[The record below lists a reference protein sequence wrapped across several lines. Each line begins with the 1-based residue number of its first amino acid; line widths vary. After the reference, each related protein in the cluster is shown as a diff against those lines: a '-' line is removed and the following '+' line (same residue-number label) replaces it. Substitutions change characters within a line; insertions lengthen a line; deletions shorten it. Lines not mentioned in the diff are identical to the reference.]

1 MLLWSGSRAMR
12 NRWGVLAVLFFIR
25 TTMAVQFQSVAA
37 VASLLKADL
46 SFSLADIG
54 ILIGLY
60 SAPGIALALPGGIIG
75 QRLGDKNTVLAG
87 LVLMIVGGLIMAVSP
102 SWGGQISGRVVAGI
116 GGVLISVLMMKMVAD
131 HFTGKEISTALAIF
145 VNSWPIGI
153 GIALLALPPI
163 GVVYGASAVY
173 LAVAA
178 LIAVGAGLMAG
189 SYNSPSVS
197 TARSSG
203 RPGRQAAMALVSA
216 GLIWGLFNIG
226 FAMIFSFGPSMLVE
240 RGWSITAAGSAMSV
254 VLWLT
259 ALSAPLGGFLADRT
273 GRSNAV
279 MLSSF
284 LAIATLLIFVSR
296 TEAIMP
302 GTIALGILCGL
313 AVGPILSLPA
323 LVLEP
328 ATRAIGM
335 GIFVSVSYIGLVLGP
350 ALGGEYATWAG
361 SAGAAFDFGAA
372 ALLICPLV
380 LWVFHR
386 FQRDVNI
393 PVSAS

>member
-1 MLLWSGSRAMR
+1 MR

-37 VASLLKADL
+37 VAPLLKTDL
-46 SFSLADIG
+46 GFSLADIG

-75 QRLGDKNTVLAG
+75 QRFGDKNTVLAG
-87 LVLMIVGGLIMAVSP
+87 LVLMIVGGLIMAFSP

-131 HFTGKEISTALAIF
+131 HFTAKEISTAMAIF

-173 LAVAA
+173 VAVAA
-178 LIAVGAGLMAG
+178 LIAIGAGLMAG
-189 SYNSPSVS
+189 SYNSSPSVS

-203 RPGRQAAMALVSA
+203 RPDVQAAMALVAA

-240 RGWSITAAGSAMSV
+240 RGWSITVAGSAISV

-259 ALSAPLGGFLADRT
+259 ALSAPFGGVLADRT
-273 GRSNAV
+273 GRPDAV

-302 GTIALGILCGL
+302 SIVALGILCGL

-335 GIFVSVSYIGLVLGP
+335 GVFVSVSYIGLILGP

-372 ALLICPLV
+372 ALLICPFV

-386 FQRDVNI
+386 FQRRVNI

>member
-1 MLLWSGSRAMR
+1 MS

-25 TTMAVQFQSVAA
+25 TTMAVQFQSIAA
-37 VASLLKADL
+37 VAPLLRTDFG
-46 SFSLADIG
+46 FSLADIG

-60 SAPGIALALPGGIIG
+60 SAPGIALALPAGIIG
-75 QRLGDKNTVLAG
+75 HRFGDKNTVLAG
-87 LVLMIVGGLIMAVSP
+87 IALMIVGGLIMAFLP
-102 SWGGQISGRVVAGI
+102 SWGGQISGRVLAGI

-131 HFTGKEISTALAIF
+131 HFAGKEISTAMAIF
-145 VNSWPIGI
+145 VSSWPIGI
-153 GIALLALPPI
+153 GIALLVLPPT
-163 GVVYGASAVY
+163 GVVYGASAVHV
-173 LAVAA
+173 AVAT

-189 SYNSPSVS
+189 LYNSPPVS
-197 TARSSG
+197 TANPGG
-203 RPGRQAAMALVSA
+203 RPGLQATMALVFA
-216 GLIWGLFNIG
+216 ALIWALFNVG

-259 ALSAPLGGFLADRT
+259 ALSAPFGGVLADRT
-273 GRSNAV
+273 GHPDAI

-296 TEAIMP
+296 NEAIALSI
-302 GTIALGILCGL
+302 IALGILCGL
-313 AVGPILSLPA
+313 AVGPIMSLPA
-323 LVLEP
+323 LVLQP

-335 GIFVSVSYIGLVLGP
+335 GVFVSVSYIGLVLGP
-350 ALGGEYATWAG
+350 ALGGDYATWAG
-361 SAGAAFDFGAA
+361 SAAAAFDFGAA

-386 FQRDVNI
+386 YQRRVNI

>member
-1 MLLWSGSRAMR
+1 MR

-25 TTMAVQFQSVAA
+25 TTLAVQFQSVAA
-37 VASLLKADL
+37 VAPLLSADL
-46 SFSLADIG
+46 GFSLADIG

-60 SAPGIALALPGGIIG
+60 SVPGVALALPGGMIG
-75 QRLGDKNTVLAG
+75 QRFGDKKTILAG
-87 LVLMIVGGLIMAVSP
+87 LALMIVGSLIMAFSS

-131 HFTGKEISTALAIF
+131 YFTGKEISTAMAIF

-153 GIALLALPPI
+153 GISLLALPPI

-178 LIAVGAGLMAG
+178 LIAVGVGLMAG
-189 SYNSPSVS
+189 SYNSLAVS
-197 TARSSG
+197 TDTARSSG
-203 RPGRQAAMALVSA
+203 RLGLHAAIALVSA
-216 GLIWGLFNIG
+216 GLIWGLFNVG

-240 RGWSITAAGSAMSV
+240 RGWSITAAGSTISV

-273 GRSNAV
+273 ARPDAIMV
-279 MLSSF
+279 SSF
-284 LAIATLLIFVSR
+284 LALAMLLILVSR

-302 GTIALGILCGL
+302 AVVALGILSGL

-328 ATRAIGM
+328 GTRAIGM
-335 GIFVSVSYIGLVLGP
+335 GLFASVSYVGLVLGP
-350 ALGGEYATWAG
+350 ALGGKYATWVG

-372 ALLICPLV
+372 ALLICPLI
-380 LWVFHR
+380 LWMFHL
-386 FQRDVNI
+386 FQSGVQI
-393 PVSAS
+393 PVQSPP